1 MKIKR
6 ATKRT
11 IARQI
16 NELRRQYLEARRRGY
31 SAKAYMLRVY
41 IANHAALLKGASNG

>member
-11 IARQI
+11 LARQL
-16 NELRRQYLEARRRGY
+16 NELRRQYIEARRRGY

-41 IANHAALLKGASNG
+41 IANHAAMLKDCPNG